1 MDAPYSAASL
11 TSGGVSTSP
20 TRSAEMI
27 PASAPSAPITAT
39 GNSLDSVAG
48 NLKLNLL
55 TEYLYDLAGAYM
67 TFYESCP
74 VLTADTPQRRASR
87 LRLCDLT
94 ARTLKLGLGLLGI
107 RVLER
112 M

>member
-1 MDAPYSAASL
+1 VEGGAIERSPISL
-11 TSGGVSTSP
+11 DHP
-20 TRSAEMI
+20 AERALALAI
-27 PASAPSAPITAT
+27 LRLPET
-39 GNSLDSVAG
+39 LDSVAG